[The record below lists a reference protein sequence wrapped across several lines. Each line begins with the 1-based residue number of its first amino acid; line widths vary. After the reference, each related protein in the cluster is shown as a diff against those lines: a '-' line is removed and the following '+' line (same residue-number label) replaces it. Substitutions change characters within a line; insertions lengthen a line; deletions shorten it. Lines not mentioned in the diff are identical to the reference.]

1 MDSQAENADNRS
13 SKHNWSADE
22 DAALVAILVSMKVD
36 QNHMQGSKFCSGYLS
51 VIERKMQ
58 EKVPGCRLKG
68 IPHIQSRLKTLGKN
82 WSTVHDMVYGTN
94 TSGFGWDEDR
104 QLVVAEREV
113 WEAYIKSHPD
123 AKQFRYKPF
132 PYLADL
138 TKVWGKDRATGAEA
152 RDADDIIEA
161 GDEALDGVDGL
172 GNSGQNQTPP
182 GQHSSD
188 DMTQPPPTEC
198 EAASTSRKRK
208 RTSPSNDVVE
218 GFKEITEPFLQRLDK
233 LAEGIDRNTREKE
246 LDQKR
251 AGLCQMLAKV
261 DGLTDDELV
270 RAHLRLSAYFG
281 DRHIDALGR
290 FTFSSIGRR
299 MHSASDAEIL
309 HQMQKCRNSASDA
322 EMQNSADAEC
332 MQNFCMHSAS
342 DAVQNSADAEF
353 LHQMQN
359 NAFCISS
366 AFCIRMHFYAF

>member
-1 MDSQAENADNRS
+1 MDSQADNADNRS
-13 SKHNWSADE
+13 SKHNWFTDE

-58 EKVPGCRLKG
+58 EKLPGSRLKG

-113 WEAYIKSHPD
+113 WEAYIKVRNLYLRFSSRCH
-123 AKQFRYKPF
+123 KPF

-208 RTSPSNDVVE
+208 RTSR
-218 GFKEITEPFLQRLDK
+218 T
-233 LAEGIDRNTREKE
+233 EGIDRNTREKE

-251 AGLCQMLAKV
+251 AALCQMLAKV
-261 DGLTDDELV
+261 DGLTDDELSL
-270 RAHLRLSAYFG
+270 HLTKGQPSEAYFG

-290 FTFSSIGRR
+290 KHCQCILMNASDASDTFCIRMCIR
-299 MHSASDAEIL
+299 MHSDAFLCASECILMHFCVRCRISASDAECI
-309 HQMQKCRNSASDA
+309 SASG
-322 EMQNSADAEC
+322 
-332 MQNFCMHSAS
+332 MHS
-342 DAVQNSADAEF
+342 DA
-353 LHQMQN
+353 
-359 NAFCISS
+359 
-366 AFCIRMHFYAF
+366 